1 MEELFQDIP
10 RFYTALAEW
19 AACGVYLTL
28 MKKRFSNGGT
38 ALISV
43 TALVIQ
49 SLFLILTDDL
59 PTIFWIPC
67 MMAAVGFMYL
77 YLFGTCRMTALGAG
91 YCCARAF
98 LMAEFAA
105 SLEWQLHVYLLHVG
119 VDLWC
124 LRLCFLPVVYGAVF
138 VGAYFLEKPIFSEE
152 YLSQLTLREFISAA
166 GIVVVAFSFS
176 NLSFVVGNTPFTS
189 NLMKDIFIIRTLM
202 DLGGVAVLYAFQS
215 RVSEYMAEQEK
226 ASINAMLKSQYE
238 QYRNYQDS
246 MELIHIKY
254 HDLKHQIAGL
264 RAETDV
270 EKRKEW
276 LDAMER
282 ELEAGELLMKTGNSV
297 LDTIL
302 GAKILY
308 ARGKD
313 IRITCVADGTLLN
326 FMHVTDIC
334 TIFGNA
340 LDNAVE
346 SVVMLEEP
354 QKRLIHVSVSAQRNF
369 VFIQVS
375 NYCEQE
381 LKREAGQMP
390 ATTKSDKKNHGFG
403 LKSIRYSVEKYGG
416 SVSVDMK
423 KNWFELRILI
433 PQNAFCAKNEPFV
446 TKSAENR

>member
-1 MEELFQDIP
+1 VEEMFQNIP

-19 AACGVYLTL
+19 AACGVYLLL
-28 MKKRFSNGGT
+28 MKRRSSNAGT
-38 ALISV
+38 AAVSAA
-43 TALVIQ
+43 ALLIQ

-67 MMAAVGFMYL
+67 MMLAVGFMYL
-77 YLFGTCRMTALGAG
+77 YLFGTCRMTALGTG
-91 YCCARAF
+91 YCCAKAF
-98 LMAEFAA
+98 LLAEFAA
-105 SLEWQLHVYLLHVG
+105 SLEWQLHVYLLHMG
-119 VDLWC
+119 LELWC
-124 LRLCFLPVVYGAVF
+124 LQGILLPLVYGVVF
-138 VGAYFLEKPIFSEE
+138 GCAFFLEKPIFSEE
-152 YLSQLTLREFISAA
+152 YLSQLTVREFASAA
-166 GIVVVAFSFS
+166 GIVVIAFSFS
-176 NLSFVVGNTPFTS
+176 NLSFIAGNTPFTS
-189 NLMKDIFIIRTLM
+189 NLMKDIFIIRTLA
-202 DLGGVAVLYAFQS
+202 DLGGIALLYAFQS
-215 RVSEYMAEQEK
+215 RIGEYIAEKEK

-246 MELIHIKY
+246 IELIHMKY

-308 ARGKD
+308 ARGKG

-326 FMHVTDIC
+326 FIHVTDIC

-346 SVVMLEEP
+346 SVIMLEDPE
-354 QKRLIHVSVSAQRNF
+354 KRLIHVSVSAQRNF

-390 ATTKSDKKNHGFG
+390 KTTKQDKKNHGFG

-416 SVSVDMK
+416 SVSVDLK
-423 KNWFELRILI
+423 KNWFELRMLI
-433 PQNAFCAKNEPFV
+433 PQADGSVQNNQKL
-446 TKSAENR
+446 

>member
-1 MEELFQDIP
+1 MEGVFQDIP

-19 AACGVYLTL
+19 AACGVYLFL
-28 MKKRFSNGGT
+28 LKRRFSKVVMVLLSIA
-38 ALISV
+38 ALF
-43 TALVIQ
+43 IQ
-49 SLFLILTDDL
+49 SVFLILTDDL
-59 PTIFWIPC
+59 PTVFWIPC
-67 MMAAVGFMYL
+67 MAVAVGLMYL
-77 YLFGTCRMTALGAG
+77 YIRIACRTTAMEGG

-98 LMAEFAA
+98 LLAEFVA
-105 SLEWQLHVYLLHVG
+105 SLEWQLHTYLLYIG
-119 VDLWC
+119 ADALWIQ
-124 LRLCFLPVVYGAVF
+124 LALFLVIYGGIFSFIYV
-138 VGAYFLEKPIFSEE
+138 LEKPVFSEE
-152 YLSQLTLREFISAA
+152 YLSQLTLKEFISAA
-166 GIVVVAFSFS
+166 GIVVVVFAFS
-176 NLSFVVGNTPFTS
+176 NLSFVVSNTPFTGV
-189 NLMKDIFIIRTLM
+189 LIPDIFIIRTLV
-202 DLGGVAVLYAFQS
+202 DLGGIAVLYAFQS
-215 RVSEYMAEQEK
+215 RIAEYMAEKEK
-226 ASINAMLKSQYE
+226 ASIHAMLKSQYE

-246 MELIHIKY
+246 MELVHIKY

-276 LDAMER
+276 LDAMEK
-282 ELEAGELLMKTGNSV
+282 ELESGELLMKTGNSV

-308 ARGKD
+308 ARKKD
-313 IRITCVADGTLLN
+313 IRITCVADGILLK

-346 SVVMLEEP
+346 SVVMLEDP
-354 QKRLIHVSVSAQRNF
+354 KKRLIHVTVSAQKNF

-381 LKREAGQMP
+381 LKREGGQMP

-416 SVSVDMK
+416 TVSVDMQR
-423 KNWFELRILI
+423 NWFELRILI
-433 PQNAFCAKNEPFV
+433 PQNF
-446 TKSAENR
+446 ENQK

>member
-1 MEELFQDIP
+1 MDEMFQDIP

-19 AACGVYLTL
+19 AACGVYLL
-28 MKKRFSNGGT
+28 LLKKRFSKGGT
-38 ALISV
+38 VICSAA
-43 TALVIQ
+43 ALVVQ
-49 SLFLILTDDL
+49 SLFLILTGDL

-67 MMAAVGFMYL
+67 MLAAVGFMYL
-77 YLFGTCRMTALGAG
+77 YLFGVSRTTALGAG

-98 LMAEFAA
+98 LLAEFAA
-105 SLEWQLHVYLLHVG
+105 SLEWQLHTYLLHVG
-119 VDLWC
+119 APMWFLRAC
-124 LRLCFLPVVYGAVF
+124 LLPAVYALVFAGAF
-138 VGAYFLEKPIFSEE
+138 FLERPIFSEE
-152 YLSQLTLREFISAA
+152 YLSQLTLREAASAA

-189 NLMKDIFIIRTLM
+189 SLMKDIFNIRTLA
-202 DLGGVAVLYAFQS
+202 DLGGIAVLYAFQS
-215 RVSEYMAEQEK
+215 RISEYIAEKEK
-226 ASINAMLKSQYE
+226 ASIHAMLKSQYE

-302 GAKILY
+302 GGKILY

-313 IRITCVADGTLLN
+313 VRITCVADGTLLN

-340 LDNAVE
+340 LDNALE
-346 SVVMLEEP
+346 SVVMLEDPE
-354 QKRLIHVSVSAQRNF
+354 KRLIHVSVSARRNF

-381 LKREAGQMP
+381 LKREEGQMP

-403 LKSIRYSVEKYGG
+403 LKSILYSVEKYGG
-416 SVSVDMK
+416 SVSVDLK
-423 KNWFELRILI
+423 KNWFELQILL
-433 PQNAFCAKNEPFV
+433 PRD
-446 TKSAENR
+446 AE